1 MQYRRTAEVMGRA
14 LRLKCPS
21 CGVCSLFKS
30 FFGMY
35 ERCECCGLIFLREQG
50 YFIGA
55 IYVNIMLT
63 EGLIAIAFL
72 ICILVLSASD
82 PKLYAILFALAVLL
96 PILFNRHARAIWL
109 SFDYLIDPPK
119 EAGQGP
125 HRLTG

>member
-21 CGVCSLFKS
+21 CGVCPLFKS

-96 PILFNRHARAIWL
+96 PILFNRHSRAIWL